1 MFTILKNSSVRLNSF
16 RIILLGSFYNTFLN
30 FQQAGSVQLFAD
42 YDKCTGNYFVDADG
56 NEFLDVYTQISSL
69 PLGYNHPELL
79 NAFDDPHSLVS
90 TKTAIH

>member
-1 MFTILKNSSVRLNSF
+1 MLI
-16 RIILLGSFYNTFLN
+16 

-56 NEFLDVYTQISSL
+56 NEFLDVFTQISSL

-79 NAFDDPHSLVS
+79 NAFDDAHSLVS
-90 TKTAIH
+90 ITTARTMKFCRVTANFKDFSKLKLNH